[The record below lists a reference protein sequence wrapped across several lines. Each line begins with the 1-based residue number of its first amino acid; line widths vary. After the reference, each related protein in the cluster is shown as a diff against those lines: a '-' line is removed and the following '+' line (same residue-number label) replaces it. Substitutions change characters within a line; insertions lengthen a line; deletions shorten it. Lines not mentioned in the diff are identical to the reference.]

1 MNDATDMKK
10 PSVWQQTAKK
20 LPLVFLS

>member
-1 MNDATDMKK
+1 MNDARDMKK